1 MTRFT
6 IERVLRER
14 GAWLKGAS
22 GDEIGAAARAE
33 LTRLI
38 GARYARFEALRDA
51 LMRLELAT
59 TAAALEE
66 LAAAVDAKDILEQM
80 IDSELIVLTPS
91 GHLLIDTRAKRY
103 LTGGW
108 LEELA
113 WLAAIS
119 AGADEAIY
127 GQVVGWE
134 VKGYTGEN
142 EIDLIMRKGDALS
155 FVSCKALRSEL
166 DINDKKHRNRLMDAV
181 HEADNLADHFGEKGE
196 KVAVLVT
203 TDLYDEIRDSARYQA
218 LMGKAAVLDVRLIA
232 LEELVWDKLLD
243 AFQSILPSFT

>member
-38 GARYARFEALRDA
+38 GARYARFEALRNA

-66 LAAAVDAKDILEQM
+66 LAAAADAKDILEQM

-91 GHLLIDTRAKRY
+91 GHLLIDNRAKRY